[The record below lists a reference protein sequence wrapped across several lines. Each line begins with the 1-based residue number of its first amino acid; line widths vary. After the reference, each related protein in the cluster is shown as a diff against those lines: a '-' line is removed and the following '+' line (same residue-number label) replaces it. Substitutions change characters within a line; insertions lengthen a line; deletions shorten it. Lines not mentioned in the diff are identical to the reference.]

1 MRIVSTAEITANEE
15 VASQIF
21 LLTIFEPLIAQAAM
35 PGQFCMIAAMPHGQT
50 TDPLLKRPLSI
61 HSVHNGVLSFL
72 YRRIGHGTTLLSQRK
87 TGECLELIGPLGQG
101 FDLTNDNYVLVGGGM
116 GIAPILFAAEDLYA
130 RNKKTVVVLGA
141 RNAAELPE
149 RVLRP
154 FKAASHALY
163 LLTEDG
169 SLGKKGL
176 VTDDLAK
183 VLQQQKTDA
192 ILACGPLPMLSAVN
206 SLAEEFGVSCQVSL
220 EAHMAC
226 GIGACL
232 GCALKARDGGYL
244 HVCKDGPVVNA
255 RLVHWDL

>member
-154 FKAASHALY
+154 FEAASHALY

-176 VTDDLAK
+176 VTDDLAE

-192 ILACGPLPMLSAVN
+192 ILACGPLPMLNAVN